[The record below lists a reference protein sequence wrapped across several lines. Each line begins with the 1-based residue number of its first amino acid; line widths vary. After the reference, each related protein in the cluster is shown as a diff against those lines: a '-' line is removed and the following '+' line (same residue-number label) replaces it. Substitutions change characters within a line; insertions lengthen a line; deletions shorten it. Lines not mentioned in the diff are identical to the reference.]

1 MIRHECADKLNDE
14 NFHMRTV
21 MAVAATSAILTF
33 AAAAFAQQ
41 RSQFGTAAEAKAML
55 LKVVDA
61 LNSDKNKALEMINK
75 GEGGFQ
81 DRDLYPFCFNADDGK
96 AVAAASPNSKQALG
110 RDVRSLK
117 DAAGKPYGQEFYDA
131 AQKPEGEITEV
142 HYKFPTPS
150 SPKPVDKVS
159 FVTKAA
165 GMGCGVGYYKGLAPV
180 SPKKP
185 NSNDDGL

>member
-1 MIRHECADKLNDE
+1 
-14 NFHMRTV
+14 MRIFYMLTAMAV
-21 MAVAATSAILTF
+21 MAASAILMF
-33 AAAAFAQQ
+33 APPTFAQQ

-61 LNSDKNKALEMINK
+61 LNSDKDKALAMINK
-75 GEGGFQ
+75 GEGGFR

-110 RDVRSLK
+110 RDVRTLK
-117 DAAGKPYGQEFYDA
+117 DAIGKPYGQEFYDA

-150 SPKPVDKVS
+150 NPKPIDKVS
-159 FVTKAA
+159 FVTRAA
-165 GMGCGVGYYKGLAPV
+165 GMGCGVGYYKGPAPT
-180 SPKKP
+180 SPTEP
-185 NSNDDGL
+185 SASDDGL